1 MAAATS
7 SATATAV
14 ASGTTARVRVWTR
27 STNVLEVGNV
37 DGAFVIGETVTGA
50 ASGASHVLRVIDK
63 EPDND
68 PYADN
73 FDIETEADKII
84 DFSERNPFGIP

>member
-1 MAAATS
+1 MELRQEF
-7 SATATAV
+7 V
-14 ASGTTARVRVWTR
+14 YGLIRPI
-27 STNVLEVGNV
+27 LEVGNI
-37 DGAFVIGETVTGA
+37 DGDFVVGETIVGA

-84 DFSERNPFGIP
+84 DSQNVIF

>member
-1 MAAATS
+1 M
-7 SATATAV
+7 V
-14 ASGTTARVRVWTR
+14 
-27 STNVLEVGNV
+27 
-37 DGAFVIGETVTGA
+37 GETIVGA

-84 DFSERNPFGIP
+84 DFSERNPFGIS